1 MVRVLKWHLK
11 SSNRNTF
18 IGYTIR
24 NTGGAII
31 NGMIKIDTSAYR
43 ACSLP
48 KYSILASAS
57 ANRRVFDKVLFV
69 YAIAFSGNKIRLL
82 VYTNLVYERRK
93 NVANTSINEF
103 L

>member
-18 IGYTIR
+18 VGYTIR
-24 NTGGAII
+24 NNGGAII
-31 NGMIKIDTSAYR
+31 NGMIDISAYR

-57 ANRRVFDKVLFV
+57 VNRQVLERVLFL
-69 YAIAFSGNKIRLL
+69 YAIAFSGNKILLL

-93 NVANTSINEF
+93 NVANMSISEF